1 MSVFQIKLE
10 GMMQV
15 PLEIVFENMDS
26 SDAIRARIESEIE
39 KLAQFHDRI
48 TSCRVVIQAPK
59 HHKVHGGLFETRI
72 HMTLPGHVEINA
84 QKSPGLDHA
93 HEDAYVTIR
102 DAFAAARR
110 QLQDKGRK
118 LEGSVKQH
126 ETPPQGKIARMFYYE
141 GYGFIEST
149 DGSEVYFDKNSVVD
163 ADFDKLEA
171 GQEVRFSEEMGN
183 KGPQASTVHV
193 IGKHHPS

>member
-1 MSVFQIKLE
+1 
-10 GMMQV
+10 MQV

-26 SDAIRARIESEIE
+26 SDSIRARIEDEVK

-48 TSCRVVIQAPK
+48 TSCRVVIEAPK
-59 HHKVHGGLFETRI
+59 HHKSHGGLFETRI

-110 QLQDKGRK
+110 QLQDKGQK

-126 ETPPQGKIARMFYYE
+126 EAPPQGKIARMFHYE
-141 GYGFIEST
+141 GYGFIETT

-163 ADFDKLEA
+163 ADFAKLET

-183 KGPQASTVHV
+183 KGPQATSVHL
-193 IGKHHPS
+193 IGKHHPP